1 MGLKTGSAIC
11 QRTTDVL
18 CHVMV
23 SRNVRIFNYI
33 DDIICVHQRHK
44 ADAEF
49 QTLFNLF
56 EFLGIPINPSKVV
69 RPARSL
75 TCMGINVNLDTRQ
88 LTISQDKL
96 LEILDLC
103 RLYSNRK
110 MITKKQL
117 QSLLYLHRCVP
128 PARIFVK
135 RLLNT
140 LRQATRTVKINADM
154 RKDIAWFVNFVS
166 QFNGKV
172 MFHQGRPEVQVYVD
186 ASLSGMGAWWGNN
199 AYAVSRHLSATWGLS
214 ITQLEML
221 NVLVLL
227 HTFGEMWVNQ
237 AIHVH
242 IDNLAVVHALNHGKI
257 KDEFM

>member
-1 MGLKTGSAIC
+1 
-11 QRTTDVL
+11 
-18 CHVMV
+18 
-23 SRNVRIFNYI
+23 
-33 DDIICVHQRHK
+33 
-44 ADAEF
+44 
-49 QTLFNLF
+49 
-56 EFLGIPINPSKVV
+56 
-69 RPARSL
+69 
-75 TCMGINVNLDTRQ
+75 MGINVNLDTKQ
-88 LTISQDKL
+88 LTIPQDKL

-103 RLYSNRK
+103 CLYSSRK

-117 QSLLYLHRCVP
+117 QNLLGKLLYLHRCIP
-128 PARIFVK
+128 PARIFVN

-154 RKDIAWFVNFVS
+154 RKDIAWFVKFVS

-227 HTFGEMWVNQ
+227 CTFGEMWVNQ

-257 KDEFM
+257 KDEFMQGVAKTIWLIGASKDINIKCSHIAGSDNVKADILSRLFEGKNKLNEFHKVNDLTLWPVHGNAFFPNNLV